1 MLDKTGIIVYYDVA
15 FSERESALSGCSAAG
30 SVLGSGPRGRGFK
43 SRHSDHVVADFVSFA
58 TTFSFIKQT
67 LPLIRSVAPPFHPT
81 NASLVCGM
89 MFQAR
94 SLLNTRSVERALK
107 LDRFKALSLFWSFF
121 RGLTRFM
128 SRM

>member
-58 TTFSFIKQT
+58 ATFFFKQT

-89 MFQAR
+89 MFRAK
-94 SLLNTRSVERALK
+94 SVLNTLHGK
-107 LDRFKALSLFWSFF
+107 SLETGTFQGSFLCFGPFF
-121 RGLTRFM
+121 RGLTRFV